1 MATKKTV
8 ELIESYS
15 KVCNEIVQ
23 AFAKKHDMDFNYWV
37 GDETGG
43 VAALADY
50 FFDLTDILHDL
61 KTSQKKW
68 FIVKWQE
75 DSVEAHFKGISDTI
89 NYKSYCMG
97 ARYDLLTKNEQNNE
111 TNH

>member
-15 KVCNEIVQ
+15 KVCNEIIRE
-23 AFAKKHDMDFNYWV
+23 FAKKQGFEFYDWV
-37 GDETGG
+37 GNETGG
-43 VAALADY
+43 IASFDDSFY
-50 FFDLTDILHDL
+50 FDLADILHDL

-75 DSVEAHFKGISDTI
+75 DSVGAHYKGITDTI

-97 ARYDLLTKNEQNNE
+97 ARYDLLTKNEPK
-111 TNH
+111 

>member
-15 KVCNEIVQ
+15 KVCNEIVRE
-23 AFAKKHDMDFNYWV
+23 FAKKHNMDFNGWI
-37 GDETGG
+37 GNETGG
-43 VAALADY
+43 VASFSDSYYFDLADIIH
-50 FFDLTDILHDL
+50 DI

-75 DSVEAHFKGISDTI
+75 DSVEAHFKGIADTI

-97 ARYDLLTKNEQNNE
+97 YRYDLMMKKV
-111 TNH
+111 

>member
-1 MATKKTV
+1 MPTKKTL

-15 KVCNEIVQ
+15 KVCNEIIQ
-23 AFAKKHDMDFNYWV
+23 EFAKKQGMDFDYWV
-37 GDETGG
+37 GDEIGG
-43 VAALADY
+43 VAALADC
-50 FFDLTDILHDL
+50 FFDFADIIHDL

-97 ARYDLLTKNEQNNE
+97 ARYDLLTKNEQNAI
-111 TNH
+111 

>member
-1 MATKKTV
+1 MPTKKTV

-15 KVCNEIVQ
+15 KVCNEIIRE
-23 AFAKKHDMDFNYWV
+23 FAKKQGFEFYDWV
-37 GDETGG
+37 GNETGG
-43 VAALADY
+43 FVSFDDSYY
-50 FFDLTDILHDL
+50 FNLDDIIHDL

-75 DSVEAHFKGISDTI
+75 DSVEAHFKGITDTI

-97 ARYDLLTKNEQNNE
+97 ARYDLLTKNEQN
-111 TNH
+111 